1 VHPREIL
8 LRAERQ
14 QRCPSLRMNT
24 WLPAELV
31 AQVVRVLSRLVVP
44 LFTGALW
51 GCGGSDLVLPPDGS
65 APSATRSTITA
76 EPSSIEAGSGTST
89 ITVTV
94 RSDAG
99 AAVEGASVVL
109 RASGGV
115 NVLTPP
121 SSTTGPDG
129 VATATLQS
137 GDPGEKVISA
147 TVNDSLELSQR
158 ASVTVVPAMAS
169 RIESVAGDSQSAP
182 VGTQVPVA
190 PAVRV
195 VNDRGE
201 PEADVR
207 VTFAV
212 TGGGGGIGGAD
223 QTTDADGIARVGGWT
238 LGSSPGTNTLE
249 ARAGSLEG
257 SPVIFTAEAIS
268 LEQQVN
274 RLIFLVPPHD
284 VREKET
290 FSFQVALVD
299 ANNNVVP
306 LSGVFIYVGLFPE
319 GSSVPDNQLWRGE
332 RFENTDAGIAE
343 FDVWIEKKGSY
354 RLNALTDD
362 LPELGPHGPEP
373 YLFSELFR
381 VR

>member
-1 VHPREIL
+1 
-8 LRAERQ
+8 
-14 QRCPSLRMNT
+14 
-24 WLPAELV
+24 
-31 AQVVRVLSRLVVP
+31 VVRVLSRLVVP